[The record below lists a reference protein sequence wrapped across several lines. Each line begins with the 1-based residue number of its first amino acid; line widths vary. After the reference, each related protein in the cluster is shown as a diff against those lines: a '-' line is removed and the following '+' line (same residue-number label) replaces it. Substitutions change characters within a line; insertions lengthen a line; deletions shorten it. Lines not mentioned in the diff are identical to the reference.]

1 MKQETIEA
9 RQRGDLNR
17 GIAVAIAES
26 SMGDSPASHEGT
38 DDLSPDPRDD
48 EQITVTRRQLR
59 IMVRTI
65 LELELK
71 DYVRLDAITTKELSA

>member
-17 GIAVAIAES
+17 GIAAAIAES
-26 SMGDSPASHEGT
+26 SMGDSPASHEGV
-38 DDLSPDPRDD
+38 DDLAPDPRDD

-59 IMVRTI
+59 IMVRTMVD
-65 LELELK
+65 LKLK
-71 DYVRLDAITTKELSA
+71 DHVFMGTVL